1 MKKRL
6 TPLLLAIVMLTAVNV
21 SPVRA
26 QWRAGVTMGRAWN
39 HYSIDKHYM
48 TDWHYEGLWGWTLG
62 ATGQYNFN
70 DWLAVRAD
78 VNWTQKNHRQ
88 YRTGYMAATN
98 YDTHNSYLQ
107 LPVMASMSFG
117 SQKVRGF
124 LNLGAYGGYWLSSSV
139 NGGFVNFFSNDAYA
153 VDESVEFNDDRDQR
167 WDVGFVG
174 GLGVEYSFAKHWA
187 AQVEARCYYST
198 LSTQKDYMQ
207 LKDPKYNTTIGLQAA
222 IYYIF

>member
-1 MKKRL
+1 MKKL
-6 TPLLLAIVMLTAVNV
+6 LVGLLAILTMTTANLT
-21 SPVRA
+21 PAYA

-39 HYSIDKHYM
+39 HYTVDKHYM

-62 ATGQYNFN
+62 ATGQYDLN

-88 YRTGYMAATN
+88 YRTAMMTPTN
-98 YDTHNSYLQ
+98 YDTRNRYLQ

-117 SQKVRGF
+117 GQKVRGF
-124 LNLGAYGGYWLSSSV
+124 VNLGAYGGYWLSSSIK
-139 NGGFVNFFSNDAYA
+139 GGFLNTFSDEVTA
-153 VDESVEFNDDRDQR
+153 VDESMDFNDERDQR
-167 WDVGFVG
+167 WDAGFVG
-174 GLGVEYSFAKHWA
+174 GIGVEYGFAKHWA
-187 AQVEARCYYST
+187 AQVEARCYYSIV
-198 LSTQKDYMQ
+198 STQKDYMQ